1 MTFLVK
7 TIVKYLRDTAT
18 QIEKGECNLSEEQAM
33 EIMSVIANEELSKA
47 QACEFLN
54 ISRSRFGELIA
65 EGKIPKGRKIKGY
78 KELRWKKKDL
88 LNITGNKC
96 SP

>member
-1 MTFLVK
+1 MTFLLK
-7 TIVKYLRDTAT
+7 TVVKYLRNTAN